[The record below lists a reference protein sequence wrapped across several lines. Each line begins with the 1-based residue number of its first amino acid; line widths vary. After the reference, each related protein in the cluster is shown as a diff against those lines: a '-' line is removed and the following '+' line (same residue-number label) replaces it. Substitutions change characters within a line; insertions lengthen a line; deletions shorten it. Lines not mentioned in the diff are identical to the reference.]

1 MSTAAL
7 AAPDAAGKR
16 PDPQL
21 YDFRRPNR
29 FSREHVRAL
38 QIVNETFARQFSTVL
53 STTLRVV
60 SQVNVVSVGQLTYDE
75 YVRRVPNPSLLAV
88 LSFDPLPGAGVFQL
102 PMDIVMTVVDRLL
115 GGRGGV
121 DQPSRALS
129 DIETGLIRQLVQRIV
144 HELTYAFESL
154 SPVNAQVVNLESD
167 AQFMQIASAS
177 EPVIV
182 SSLDIRIADLQ
193 ATSTLCFSFATLQPL
208 LDAVG
213 ARATVP
219 AAAATASAATRA
231 IEERLRGV
239 AVDVTVAFRPVTLT
253 SDELLSL
260 AVGDLIPLRHPVS
273 EPLSI
278 QADGVSVAAVVPG
291 SHGQR
296 LACQVVNP

>member
-1 MSTAAL
+1 MSTAA
-7 AAPDAAGKR
+7 AAAADG
-16 PDPQL
+16 PQL

-60 SQVNVVSVGQLTYDE
+60 SQVNVLSVGQLTYDE

-102 PMDIVMTVVDRLL
+102 PMDVVMTVVDRIL
-115 GGRGGV
+115 GGRGDA

-129 DIETGLIRQLVQRIV
+129 EIETGLVRQLVQRIV

-154 SPVNAQVVNLESD
+154 SPVLAHVVNLESD
-167 AQFMQIASAS
+167 PQFMQIAPAS

-182 SSLDIRIADLQ
+182 SSLDIRIGDLQ
-193 ATSTLCFSFATLQPL
+193 ATSTLCLAFATLQPL

-213 ARATVP
+213 SRASAP
-219 AAAATASAATRA
+219 AIATAASATRA

-239 AVDVTVAFRPVTLT
+239 PVDVTVAFRPVTLT
-253 SDELLSL
+253 SREVLSL
-260 AVGDLIPLRHPVS
+260 AVGDLIPLRHPIA

-278 QADGVSVAAVVPG
+278 KADGVPVAAVVPG

-296 LACQVVNP
+296 LACQVVNS

>member
-1 MSTAAL
+1 MSSAA
-7 AAPDAAGKR
+7 AAATDR
-16 PDPQL
+16 PQPQL

-102 PMDIVMTVVDRLL
+102 PMDIVMTVVDRIL
-115 GGRGGV
+115 GGRGGA

-129 DIETGLIRQLVQRIV
+129 EIETGLVRQLVQRIV

-154 SPVNAQVVNLESD
+154 SPVLAQVVNLESD

-182 SSLDIRIADLQ
+182 SSLDIRIGDLQ
-193 ATSTLCFSFATLQPL
+193 ATSTLCLAFATLQPL

-213 ARATVP
+213 SRATAP
-219 AAAATASAATRA
+219 AVATAASATRA

-253 SDELLSL
+253 SREVLSL
-260 AVGDLIPLRHPVS
+260 AVGDLIPLRHPVA

-278 QADGVSVAAVVPG
+278 KADGVSVAAVVPG

-296 LACQVVNP
+296 LACQVVNS